1 VGLESSGREL
11 ILKIFIITRRPNDDD
26 LLSQTEKGK
35 IGRKVGAHGESQL
48 SFVDDCGRGPGGRIK
63 MGRGEY
69 GDGVLLIQS
78 TTHMNGDQ
86 D

>member
-26 LLSQTEKGK
+26 LLSHTEKGK

-63 MGRGEY
+63 MGSG
-69 GDGVLLIQS
+69 
-78 TTHMNGDQ
+78 
-86 D
+86 